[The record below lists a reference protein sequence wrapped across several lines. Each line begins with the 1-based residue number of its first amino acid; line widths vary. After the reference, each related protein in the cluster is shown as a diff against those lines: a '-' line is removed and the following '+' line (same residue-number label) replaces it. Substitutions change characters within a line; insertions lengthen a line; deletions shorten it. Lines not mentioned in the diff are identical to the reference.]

1 MNKLT
6 KIALSASLLVGGIAS
21 TQACSLGAWDDNASS
36 TSLAG
41 GPAEAGANNFARYQG
56 LCSMQTAGATP
67 SVLNNGI
74 SGATSGPAGE
84 ASMIARFYFLPGAA
98 TGDIFT
104 TYSDDVAA
112 TAVYTV
118 SYAGGNVTV
127 TPNGGGAAVNVAVGA
142 TNWHSVEVSWANNGG
157 AINVWVDSDATVDP
171 ADAST
176 TSAANADTIEAG
188 ILGGTAGMIF
198 DAYESRR
205 TTVVGR
211 LLVGDGNGNG
221 SYSVADAVV
230 ILNEA
235 LSPTTDAATGTPD
248 TNEDGNVTVGD
259 AILTLNLA
267 LGT

>member
-6 KIALSASLLVGGIAS
+6 KIALAASLLVGGIAS
-21 TQACSLGAWDDNASS
+21 TQACSLGAWDDNATS

-104 TYSDDVAA
+104 TYSDDTAT

-127 TPNGGGAAVNVAVGA
+127 TPNGGGAPAVVAAGA
-142 TNWHSVEVSWANNGG
+142 TNWHSVEVKWANSGG
-157 AINVWVDSDATVDP
+157 AIDVWVDTDATTAA

-176 TSAANADTIEAG
+176 TSAATADTIEAG

-205 TTVVGR
+205 TTSVGR
-211 LLVGDGNGNG
+211 LLVGDANNTGNI
-221 SYSVADAVV
+221 SIADAVSIV
-230 ILNEA
+230 NE
-235 LSPTTDAATGTPD
+235 LGGVFTTGTPD
-248 TNEDGNVTVGD
+248 CNESGNVSIAD
-259 AILTLNLA
+259 AICVVNL
-267 LGT
+267 L